1 MLEFLEGIF
10 GSYYAYLASNSL
22 PYHRVHF
29 QFAGGVGSRPGLR
42 GHWLCAPRLFYHA
55 WINMESPLVVSSSES
70 SRGTSFH
77 GHADC
82 S

>member
-1 MLEFLEGIF
+1 MLEFFGGNFRKLLCLPGLERTP
-10 GSYYAYLASNSL
+10 YTASTFNS
-22 PYHRVHF
+22 R
-29 QFAGGVGSRPGLR
+29 AAVGSRPGLR
-42 GHWLCAPRLFYHA
+42 GHWLCASRLFYHA